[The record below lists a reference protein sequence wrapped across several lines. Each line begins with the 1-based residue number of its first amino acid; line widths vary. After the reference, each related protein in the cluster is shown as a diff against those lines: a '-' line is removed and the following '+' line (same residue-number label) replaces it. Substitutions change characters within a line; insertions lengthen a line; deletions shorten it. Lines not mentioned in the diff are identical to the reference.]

1 MYYSFGDKFM
11 KKILSVMLVIAL
23 GISLCL
29 FGACGERGDVSI
41 VAPNG
46 APFAALADMWGESL
60 DDRNVSYEVIT
71 EANVRTKMIS
81 GEADFIVAPVN
92 IGNDVHALYKK
103 GELTHDYKLHN
114 VTSWGVLYFVTNDPL
129 YKDRDDCADAAEFLA
144 QFGGKTV
151 QTIGEQAIPGQTA
164 KYLFAYANAENP
176 VTLDGVSDASIIQQ
190 TFIST
195 AADSTPSVGF
205 IPAESLAEAI
215 NAPFAMFE
223 PVELAEGVDEAALA
237 ACDTEQPTLTE
248 EADTESPSPD
258 ETSASAEISQEEIQ
272 PQDETETDPE
282 EIMAEDNTTEEV
294 AVCTV
299 EATENEVLQDTEQ
312 IPGNN
317 YIAESDDNFDSIGEQ
332 AVHRRRPRRGMWALA
347 GLIFGL
353 SAGYGISWLTA
364 PMPRWCLAVAMEGQ
378 GK

>member
-92 IGNDVHALYKK
+92 IGNAVHALYKK

-164 KYLFAYANAENP
+164 KYLFSYANAENP

-195 AADSTPSVGF
+195 AADSTDTLTAVFAEPAITATAASIKANGKKPLRVLGSVSEIYKEITGNDF
-205 IPAESLAEAI
+205 PMAGMFVRADFYETEKAFADKLNERVASSVEKFNNDIASVAEKIGNME
-215 NAPFAMFE
+215 NAPLPSAILPKACSKMNVRF
-223 PVELAEGVDEAALA
+223 GNSSDSKAAV
-237 ACDTEQPTLTE
+237 QTL
-248 EADTESPSPD
+248 
-258 ETSASAEISQEEIQ
+258 
-272 PQDETETDPE
+272 
-282 EIMAEDNTTEEV
+282 
-294 AVCTV
+294 
-299 EATENEVLQDTEQ
+299 
-312 IPGNN
+312 
-317 YIAESDDNFDSIGEQ
+317 IASIG
-332 AVHRRRPRRGMWALA
+332 GN
-347 GLIFGL
+347 
-353 SAGYGISWLTA
+353 A
-364 PMPRWCLAVAMEGQ
+364 PDDLFV
-378 GK
+378 